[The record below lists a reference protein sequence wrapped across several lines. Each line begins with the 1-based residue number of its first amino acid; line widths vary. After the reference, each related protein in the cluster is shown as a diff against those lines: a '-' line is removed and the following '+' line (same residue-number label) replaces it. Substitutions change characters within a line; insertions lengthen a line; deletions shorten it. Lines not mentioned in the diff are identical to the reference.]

1 MDEKVTIPLNQFQEW
16 MQQLLLDPFQKT
28 AINSQHLLPEYLKNA
43 SLEDV
48 VHHSHKLS
56 AQAHMAIYQRSYIA
70 RLRHCMTQQFSALE
84 YALGE
89 DIFCALA
96 DGYLAATPSKH
107 YNLALLGEHFAAY
120 LQTNRPD
127 NGAAEKE
134 DWIDFMIE
142 LAQFEYALGLIFE
155 EKAVENYQ
163 LAESNDP
170 EIKLKLVPICYLF
183 HFQFPI
189 RWFYTEFKN
198 GNTPNLPFE
207 NESYCLVLRH
217 NYKLAIYDLHN
228 EQFAFLNLLKTGK
241 NVQEGKADFLQTHNI
256 DITAF
261 ETVWP
266 IWKERWIDA
275 KVFRV

>member
-1 MDEKVTIPLNQFQEW
+1 

-28 AINSQHLLPEYLKNA
+28 AINPQHLLPEAFQNA

-48 VHHSHKLS
+48 VHDSKKLS
-56 AQAHMAIYQRSYIA
+56 AKAHIAIYQRSYIA
-70 RLRHCMTQQFSALE
+70 RLRHCMAQQFSALE

-96 DGYLAATPSKH
+96 DEYLATQPSHH
-107 YNLALLGEHFAAY
+107 YNLALLGEGFAAF
-120 LQTNRPD
+120 LQATRPD
-127 NGAAEKE
+127 INAAKKE
-134 DWIDFMIE
+134 DWIEFMIE

-155 EKAVENYQ
+155 ENAVEDYQ
-163 LAESNDP
+163 VATLDDP
-170 EIKLKLVPICYLF
+170 EIKMKLIPISYLF

-198 GNTPNLPFE
+198 GKKPDLPYE
-207 NESYCLVLRH
+207 DESYCLVIRH
-217 NYKLAIYDLHN
+217 NYKLAMYDLHK
-228 EQFAFLNLLKTGK
+228 EQFVFLDLLKMGK
-241 NVQEGKADFLQTHNI
+241 NVQEAKVDFVRTY
-256 DITAF
+256 DGDATAF
-261 ETVWP
+261 EYVWS